1 MIVLDFRPQWMFLV
15 ELMSQV
21 KSEPFGSGYIF
32 HFLSRGE
39 TTAGFP
45 CCVGAEA
52 STFKPR
58 PSGVLCS
65 VDAVRLVFRLS
76 WFPGEDLPR
85 FTVRFPGN

>member
-58 PSGVLCS
+58 LRCSVLCGCCS
-65 VDAVRLVFRLS
+65 
-76 WFPGEDLPR
+76 PR
-85 FTVRFPGN
+85 FSPLLVPR